1 MTMKTKSMIAALAL
15 LMTGGTGA
23 AQAGTCQDE
32 MARYAKQVAED
43 EAADTSEWAAGAK
56 ENNDK
61 INERMKA
68 NILKGCAPGGFYDQ
82 LDEAIREDIDRLI
95 TGIL

>member
-1 MTMKTKSMIAALAL
+1 MKPKMITAALAL
-15 LMTGGTGA
+15 LMTSGA
-23 AQAGTCQDE
+23 AHAGTCQDE
-32 MARYAKQVAED
+32 MARYARRVAED
-43 EAADTSEWAAGAK
+43 AAVSDWGPGVK
-56 ENNDK
+56 KQNDK
-61 INERMKA
+61 INARMKA